1 MLRELFASKSLIV
14 VLIGCGLLI
23 VGIHFWSQ
31 HEHSKLRR
39 DEAATRRFIQQV
51 AAEKH
56 AATTRAEEPDIHP
69 QLQEVTHTAQGAPDD
84 FAMDTDDGTPAGE
97 DAKNAIEVG
106 DLVEEELFAQ
116 EAPAELR
123 RTSLF
128 GFGVYPEIPP
138 DYREPDVWE
147 RIEERALT
155 DPSGAE
161 RQELMARVCIKL
173 WQQGL
178 HAEGVVYKSK
188 TGLIYPLYPNTAYIK
203 WDVWEEED
211 GTLSRYPAR
220 VMGGPGVGGYE
231 EDFAEGIIPPHI
243 TVIDYEEAG
252 IDPYQF
258 LDFQHE

>member
-14 VLIGCGLLI
+14 ALIGCGLLI

-51 AAEKH
+51 AAEQH
-56 AATTRAEEPDIHP
+56 AATTRADEPDIHP
-69 QLQEVTHTAQGAPDD
+69 QPHEATNAVQDAHR
-84 FAMDTDDGTPAGE
+84 TPAQATGAIPVQA
-97 DAKNAIEVG
+97 DAVEVADILEG
-106 DLVEEELFAQ
+106 DWMAQ
-116 EAPAELR
+116 EEVPAAEPP

-161 RQELMARVCIKL
+161 KQELMARVCIKL

-258 LDFQHE
+258 LDLQHE